1 MITRAAS
8 HTLLWK
14 NPRAP
19 VTLGGNPLTGWTRYE
34 WWEHELRFKKAS
46 HPAPLAGLA
55 IAAVEGAIAASR
67 NVTITSVDAD
77 PETTPS
83 SDLLTK
89 FGLLRPV
96 TLVCPERAVIGAAS
110 VRWVVAWLTGDARKA
125 QPETIPETAAQAAVN
140 ALVKESYPLYNQAPS
155 MYAVPNLILRHDTT
169 AEDLGIVE
177 RQKITPDMV
186 CGSVADDPDV
196 AEAVLRWDR
205 ATPSTWRDLVR
216 ARLAAQER
224 AGIPEGDRAPLYSG
238 QVEEYLAP
246 IILTMGTRE
255 VDKREALNRMRIELR
270 RTYGELGDFV
280 LRFMLRSWQHSGVEG
295 LLEMAKAA
303 A

>member
-1 MITRAAS
+1 M
-8 HTLLWK
+8 
-14 NPRAP
+14 PRA
-19 VTLGGNPLTGWTRYE
+19 
-34 WWEHELRFKKAS
+34 
-46 HPAPLAGLA
+46 
-55 IAAVEGAIAASR
+55 
-67 NVTITSVDAD
+67 
-77 PETTPS
+77 
-83 SDLLTK
+83 
-89 FGLLRPV
+89 
-96 TLVCPERAVIGAAS
+96 AVIGAAS